1 MGADV
6 IFLIAILV
14 VSVVIHEVAHG
25 FAANWL
31 GDPTAKIAGRL
42 TLNPV
47 SHLDPMGSVILP
59 AILVLSGSPFLF
71 GWAKPVPYNPY
82 NLHRGGKW
90 GEAIVAGAGPAANIL
105 IALVFGLLVRISVL
119 PPEITNLAISIIF
132 LNIFLAVFNLIP
144 IPPLDGSKILPQLL
158 PRSLVFKYEQLRRA
172 LEGNMF
178 IGFGAVLIFILIFG
192 TYIAEMVSVITR
204 ILIGA

>member
-1 MGADV
+1 
-6 IFLIAILV
+6 
-14 VSVVIHEVAHG
+14 
-25 FAANWL
+25 
-31 GDPTAKIAGRL
+31 
-42 TLNPV
+42 
-47 SHLDPMGSVILP
+47 MGSIILP

-82 NLHRGGKW
+82 NLRGKW
-90 GEAIVAGAGPAANIL
+90 GEALVAGAGPAANVL
-105 IALVFGLLVRISVL
+105 IALVFGLLLQIGLSSGLFSVSADIL
-119 PPEITNLAISIIF
+119 YAASLNPFWAIEQYGFTVELGLIVIIF
-132 LNIFLAVFNLIP
+132 LNIFLSVFNLIP

-158 PRSLVFKYEQLRRA
+158 PRSLVFKYEQLRRT